1 MPSNRSM
8 CFLLQANAYL
18 TLLFTYL
25 VNRGYFEQVRCLID
39 NKIPP
44 LLEASPHPPTQL
56 AACLFDMITRPL
68 QLVTTAQSN
77 SPEFRL
83 VSDIFGKKLGEG
95 VGVDINYSFKPY

>member
-1 MPSNRSM
+1 
-8 CFLLQANAYL
+8 
-18 TLLFTYL
+18 

-44 LLEASPHPPTQL
+44 LLEASPRPPTQL

-77 SPEFRL
+77 SLEFRL
-83 VSDIFGKKLGEG
+83 VSDIFGKKWG
-95 VGVDINYSFKPY
+95 VVDLNYSFKQY